1 MFILVP
7 LTTLQIYFNRSVHKK
22 QFCQSIKTE
31 FQSCVIV
38 KPVKP
43 GLRNEEIESGS
54 ACAVRGFVLI

>member
-7 LTTLQIYFNRSVHKK
+7 LTTLQIYFNRSVPKK

-38 KPVKP
+38 KP

-54 ACAVRGFVLI
+54 VCAVRGFVLT